1 MIPFLLSVLAGLAL
15 GLGAIAL
22 GFWLG
27 QRRKDVNEEAEG
39 WLLLSSEQGAGSM
52 AVPRPA
58 APEPID
64 PALLEARMQALRDEV
79 SALAK
84 VPVTPFFIGDP
95 VELVEP
101 PEDDDGPEGTVWR
114 IRPAPPE
121 VLVIWGTDEEPR
133 WHHIHELKAAGS

>member
-1 MIPFLLSVLAGLAL
+1 MILVAL
-15 GLGAIAL
+15 GALIGAAVAV
-22 GFWLG
+22 GAGYWLG

-52 AVPRPA
+52 AVPRPP

-101 PEDDDGPEGTVWR
+101 PEDDGPEGTVWR